1 MPVAAPLA
9 AVGGFLGSTAGLTA
23 ATIGTGVVG
32 SVMASNA
39 AKSAAKTQAEAANR
53 ATDTQLQMYGQT
65 RDDLSGY
72 RDLGAAASSA
82 YARLLGINDNQPGGY
97 GASSSG
103 GGRAGQPDW
112 MAYLNANPDAMAN
125 FQQLQASG
133 RTDSLATDPIA
144 FAQHHYTADGS
155 RRAIPTFA
163 EAPPSGPATGA
174 PVIDSRQAALEATPG
189 YQFARTQGIQA
200 AERSIGTR
208 GLTGALAKGIGR
220 FVTGL
225 ADQTYGA
232 NVDRLRAAT
241 EIGANAASGGG
252 QIGATVGSNV
262 ANTITGA
269 GAAQAAGTVGSA
281 NAIAS
286 GLNAIPNA
294 LLTNK
299 ILGGGGIYTGKTTS
313 TGNSKA
319 A

>member
-1 MPVAAPLA
+1 MPVAV
-9 AVGGFLGSTAGLTA
+9 AVGAAGIGGAAITA
-23 ATIGTGVVG
+23 
-32 SVMASNA
+32 SA
-39 AKSAAKTQAEAANR
+39 AKSAGKTQAAAANR
-53 ATDTQLQMYGQT
+53 ATDTQLQIYGQT

-72 RDLGAAASSA
+72 RDLGSTASSA

-174 PVIDSRQAALEATPG
+174 PAIDSRQAALEATPG

-225 ADQTYGA
+225 ADQTYGE
-232 NVDRLRAAT
+232 NVNRLRDAT
-241 EIGANAASGGG
+241 TIGANAAAGGG
-252 QIGATVGSNV
+252 QIGAQTGANV
-262 ANTITGA
+262 SNTITGA

-286 GLNAIPNA
+286 GLNAIPSA
-294 LLTNK
+294 LLTNR
-299 ILGGGGIYTGKTTS
+299 ILNPATPKSTAGGSGIYGQYNDSVFKYGS
-313 TGNSKA
+313 
-319 A
+319 

>member
-1 MPVAAPLA
+1 MPAAVPLA
-9 AVGGFLGSTAGLTA
+9 
-23 ATIGTGVVG
+23 IVG
-32 SVMASNA
+32 SSLAGAAISSSA
-39 AKSAAKTQAEAANR
+39 AKSAAKTQANAAQQ

-65 RDDLSGY
+65 RDDLSPY
-72 RDLGAAASSA
+72 RALGSTAGSA
-82 YARLLGINDNQPGGY
+82 YARLLGINDNQPGSY
-97 GASSSG
+97 G
-103 GGRAGQPDW
+103 GGPVAGTPDW
-112 MAYLNANPDAMAN
+112 NAYLSANPDVAARAASLTPAELAAGGWSSPQEWAA
-125 FQQLQASG
+125 FQYQNTGRAEGRALPTYAAQPAS
-133 RTDSLATDPIA
+133 T
-144 FAQHHYTADGS
+144 
-155 RRAIPTFA
+155 
-163 EAPPSGPATGA
+163 TGA

-232 NVDRLRAAT
+232 NVDRLRDAT
-241 EIGANAASGGG
+241 TIGANAAAGGG
-252 QIGATVGSNV
+252 QIGAQTGANV

>member
-1 MPVAAPLA
+1 MP
-9 AVGGFLGSTAGLTA
+9 TA
-23 ATIGTGVVG
+23 AAIGVAGIG
-32 SVMASNA
+32 GAAISASA
-39 AKSAAKTQAEAANR
+39 AKSAGKTQAAAADR
-53 ATDTQLQMYGQT
+53 ATDAQLQIYGQT
-65 RDDLSGY
+65 RDDLAGY
-72 RDLGAAASSA
+72 RDLGNTASSA

-286 GLNAIPNA
+286 GLNAIPSA
-294 LLTNK
+294 LLTNR
-299 ILGGGGIYTGKTTS
+299 ILNPATPKSTAGGSGIYGQYNDSVFKYGS
-313 TGNSKA
+313 
-319 A
+319 

>member
-9 AVGGFLGSTAGLTA
+9 AVGGFLGSTGGLTA

-39 AKSAAKTQAEAANR
+39 AKSAAKTQANAAQQ

-65 RDDLSGY
+65 RDDLSPY
-72 RDLGAAASSA
+72 RALGSTAGSA
-82 YARLLGINDNQPGGY
+82 YARLLGINDNQPGSY
-97 GASSSG
+97 G
-103 GGRAGQPDW
+103 GGPVAGTPDW
-112 MAYLNANPDAMAN
+112 NAYLSANPDVAARAASLTPAELAAGGWSSPQEWAA
-125 FQQLQASG
+125 FQYQNTGRAEGRALPTYAAQPAS
-133 RTDSLATDPIA
+133 T
-144 FAQHHYTADGS
+144 
-155 RRAIPTFA
+155 
-163 EAPPSGPATGA
+163 TGA

-232 NVDRLRAAT
+232 NVDRLRDAT
-241 EIGANAASGGG
+241 TIGANAAAGGG
-252 QIGATVGSNV
+252 QIGAQTGANV

-269 GAAQAAGTVGSA
+269 GQATASGQVGSA
-281 NAIAS
+281 NAISQGLAS
-286 GLNAIPNA
+286 IPNA

-299 ILGGGGIYTGKTTS
+299 ILGGSGGIYGGGKTSS
-313 TGNSKA
+313 TGNLKA

>member
-1 MPVAAPLA
+1 MP
-9 AVGGFLGSTAGLTA
+9 TA
-23 ATIGTGVVG
+23 AAIGVAGIG
-32 SVMASNA
+32 GAAISASA
-39 AKSAAKTQAEAANR
+39 AKSAGKTQAAAADR
-53 ATDTQLQMYGQT
+53 ATDAQLQIYGQT
-65 RDDLSGY
+65 RDDLAGY
-72 RDLGAAASSA
+72 RDLGNTASSA
-82 YARLLGINDNQPGGY
+82 YARLLGINDNQPGSY
-97 GASSSG
+97 G
-103 GGRAGQPDW
+103 GGPVAGTPDW
-112 MAYLNANPDAMAN
+112 NAYLSANPDVAARAATLTPAELAAGGWSSPQEWAA
-125 FQQLQASG
+125 FQYQNTGRAEGRALPTYAAQPAS
-133 RTDSLATDPIA
+133 T
-144 FAQHHYTADGS
+144 
-155 RRAIPTFA
+155 
-163 EAPPSGPATGA
+163 TGA

-225 ADQTYGA
+225 ADQTYGE
-232 NVDRLRAAT
+232 NVNRLRDAT
-241 EIGANAASGGG
+241 TIGANAAAGGG
-252 QIGATVGSNV
+252 QIGAQTGANV

>member
-1 MPVAAPLA
+1 MP
-9 AVGGFLGSTAGLTA
+9 TA
-23 ATIGTGVVG
+23 AAIGVAGIG
-32 SVMASNA
+32 GAAISASA
-39 AKSAAKTQAEAANR
+39 AKSAGKTQAAAADR
-53 ATDTQLQMYGQT
+53 ATDAQLQIYGQT
-65 RDDLSGY
+65 RDDLAGY
-72 RDLGAAASSA
+72 RDLGNTASSA
-82 YARLLGINDNQPGGY
+82 YARLLGINDNQPGSY
-97 GASSSG
+97 G
-103 GGRAGQPDW
+103 GGPVAGTPDW
-112 MAYLNANPDAMAN
+112 NAYLSANPDVAARAASLTPAELAAGGWSSPQEWAA
-125 FQQLQASG
+125 FQYQNTG
-133 RTDSLATDPIA
+133 RAEGRALPTYA
-144 FAQHHYTADGS
+144 AQPA
-155 RRAIPTFA
+155 PT
-163 EAPPSGPATGA
+163 TGA

-225 ADQTYGA
+225 ADQTYGE
-232 NVDRLRAAT
+232 NVNRLRDAT
-241 EIGANAASGGG
+241 TIGANAAAGGG
-252 QIGATVGSNV
+252 QIGAQTGANV

>member
-1 MPVAAPLA
+1 MP
-9 AVGGFLGSTAGLTA
+9 TA
-23 ATIGTGVVG
+23 AAIGVAGIG
-32 SVMASNA
+32 GAAISASA
-39 AKSAAKTQAEAANR
+39 AKSAGKTQAAAADR
-53 ATDTQLQMYGQT
+53 ATDAQLQIYGQT
-65 RDDLSGY
+65 RDDLAGY
-72 RDLGAAASSA
+72 RDLGNTASSA
-82 YARLLGINDNQPGGY
+82 YARLLGINDNQPGSY
-97 GASSSG
+97 G
-103 GGRAGQPDW
+103 GGPVAGTPDW
-112 MAYLNANPDAMAN
+112 NAYLSANPDVAARAASLTPAELAAGGWSSPQEWAA
-125 FQQLQASG
+125 FQYQNTGRAEGRALPTYAAQPAS
-133 RTDSLATDPIA
+133 T
-144 FAQHHYTADGS
+144 
-155 RRAIPTFA
+155 
-163 EAPPSGPATGA
+163 TGA

-225 ADQTYGA
+225 ADQTYGE
-232 NVDRLRAAT
+232 NVNRLRDAT
-241 EIGANAASGGG
+241 TIGANAAAGGG
-252 QIGATVGSNV
+252 QIGAQTGANV

>member
-1 MPVAAPLA
+1 MP
-9 AVGGFLGSTAGLTA
+9 TA
-23 ATIGTGVVG
+23 AAIGVAGIG
-32 SVMASNA
+32 GAAISASA
-39 AKSAAKTQAEAANR
+39 AKSAGKTQAAAADR
-53 ATDTQLQMYGQT
+53 ATDAQLQIYGQT
-65 RDDLSGY
+65 RDDLAGY
-72 RDLGAAASSA
+72 RDLGNTASSA
-82 YARLLGINDNQPGGY
+82 YARLLGINDNQPGSY
-97 GASSSG
+97 G
-103 GGRAGQPDW
+103 GGPVAGSPDW
-112 MAYLNANPDAMAN
+112 DAYLAANPDVAARAASLTPAELAAGGWASPQEWAA
-125 FQQLQASG
+125 FQYQNTGRAEGRALPTYAAQPAS
-133 RTDSLATDPIA
+133 T
-144 FAQHHYTADGS
+144 
-155 RRAIPTFA
+155 
-163 EAPPSGPATGA
+163 TGA

-225 ADQTYGA
+225 ADQTYGE
-232 NVDRLRAAT
+232 NVNRLRDAT
-241 EIGANAASGGG
+241 TIGANAAAGGG
-252 QIGATVGSNV
+252 QIGAQTGANV